1 MSYSILTLAVYA
13 QQGAA
18 SHSLSPGSRS
28 HRHAP
33 SLYANRLPRPHSFLR
48 KRAQPPL
55 GPGITMHALRVTAY
69 IGARTVLEDFY
80 FELMM
85 AAASHPGGTTTDFI
99 GFTYGRVA
107 GCFDSDLPI
116 GWDVIHDFAAKM
128 LSKVMAGE
136 QNFYIA
142 NIVINLPTA
151 LGQQVIRFIM
161 GTPATQPDI
170 ANEAWAATVGQWLN
184 QAGLT

>member
-1 MSYSILTLAVYA
+1 MSHSIPTLSVYA

-18 SHSLSPGSRS
+18 SQSLSRGPPS
-28 HRHAP
+28 HIHAP
-33 SLYANRLPRPHSFLR
+33 SLYPNRLPRPHSVLR

-55 GPGITMHALRVTAY
+55 GPRITMHALRVTAY

-85 AAASHPGGTTTDFI
+85 AAAGHPEGTTTDFI
-99 GFTYGRVA
+99 GFTYGKVA

-116 GWDVIHDFAAKM
+116 RWAVIYDFAAKM
-128 LSKVMAGE
+128 LAKVMAGE

-142 NIVINLPTA
+142 NIVTDLPDA
-151 LGQQVIRFIM
+151 LGQQVIRFVM

-170 ANEAWAATVGQWLN
+170 ANEAWAATVGQWFT
-184 QAGLT
+184 QAGLI